1 MMTAV
6 SDDDD
11 AWKDDLLASIK
22 TVDCRDKPD
31 QHLGDSTMH
40 QTGALTLIWLTFP
53 LADDDVLR
61 LNILLICWHQQK
73 LHSMESIRNGVEF
86 QKMPF

>member
-31 QHLGDSTMH
+31 QHLGDSTL
-40 QTGALTLIWLTFP
+40 LTLIRLTI
-53 LADDDVLR
+53 VLFDM
-61 LNILLICWHQQK
+61 LYSNQK
-73 LHSMESIRNGVEF
+73 KF
-86 QKMPF
+86 Y